1 MALSDMLPAK
11 RGRGRGG
18 VGRRRGDRSEMTNL
32 QREMNRMFD
41 DFFTGF
47 NLFPSRIEESLSHF
61 APNIDV
67 KETPKKIKVT
77 AELPGM
83 DQKDIS
89 VSLEDDFLLITG
101 ERKEEKKEDDEEY
114 FYREMSY
121 GSFRRMIP
129 LAAKVDADKVE
140 AEFKKGVLKVTLPK
154 LAGAESEKGRKIEIK
169 S

>member
-1 MALSDMLPAK
+1 MALSNLLPA
-11 RGRGRGG
+11 RRGRGG
-18 VGRRRGDRSEMTNL
+18 LARRGTDWSDMTTL

-41 DFFTGF
+41 DFFSGF
-47 NLFPSRIEESLSHF
+47 DLLPSRVSEEPLSRF

-67 KETPKKIKVT
+67 KETPEKIKVT

-101 ERKEEKKEDDEEY
+101 ERKEEKKEDEEEY

-140 AEFKKGVLKVTLPK
+140 AEFKKGVLEVTLPK
-154 LAGAESEKGRKIEIK
+154 LAEAESEKGKKIEIK